1 MISYTYTLSTND
13 HVSERVSVD
22 VTPDYTLNY
31 VYTFGLSLCIKL
43 LQGYK
48 HIQFTDIYE
57 VSECIPAPDGY
68 ILIQGIPFSDVD
80 RNLLCTHLSTRS
92 LVLEA

>member
-1 MISYTYTLSTND
+1 MY
-13 HVSERVSVD
+13 E
-22 VTPDYTLNY
+22 VTA
-31 VYTFGLSLCIKL
+31 GLQTHPID
-43 LQGYK
+43 
-48 HIQFTDIYE
+48 FYE
-57 VSECIPAPDGY
+57 VSECIHAPDGY